1 MLFNHPPPWIIA
13 HRGLSGRF
21 PENTLEAFRAALGTD
36 GLELDVTFSKDDCPM
51 VIHDDSLERTTN
63 GTGMVMEQTAAQ
75 LQKLDA
81 GSWFG
86 AEFKGVR
93 IPTLQDVLLEFGG
106 KTMINIELKP
116 DSRDVGGSPRNIK
129 EDIKGGIKKD
139 IKEHITGNITEGNKE
154 KIIVDLLHTMQESK
168 SLQFKHL
175 YSSIIISSFDHSI
188 LADVKVIDDELQ
200 LGLLYYELPTVA
212 EVVSKVEELDA
223 TAVHLHADSLSEKWM
238 EEWRAYPYISTVPVL
253 CWTVD
258 NPQDMQTLFK
268 WGVSGVFSNH
278 PDKLNAA
285 RK

>member
-36 GLELDVTFSKDDCPM
+36 GLELDITFSKDDCPM

-63 GTGMVMEQTAAQ
+63 GTGMVREQTAAQ

-93 IPTLQDVLLEFGG
+93 IPTLQEVLLEFGG

-116 DSRDVGGSPRNIK
+116 DSRDVGGSSRNIK
-129 EDIKGGIKKD
+129 ED
-139 IKEHITGNITEGNKE
+139 IKEHITGNITGGNKE
-154 KIIVDLLHTMQESK
+154 KIIIDLLHTLQESK

-188 LADVKVIDDELQ
+188 LADVKVIDDELP

-223 TAVHLHADSLSEKWM
+223 TAVHLHADSLNEKWM
-238 EEWRAYPYISTVPVL
+238 EEWRAYTYISIVPVL

-278 PDKLNAA
+278 PDKLIAA